1 MAFVAMQMLL
11 FLVYLLPIEMLNLN
25 ISEWFRYTGLI
36 IAIFGL
42 VLGVIAL
49 LQINT
54 KISPFPRPVADSQ
67 LIINGAFAISR
78 HPIYTSILAVTFGY
92 ALYSASLFKM
102 LIFMLL
108 WLLFYYKSLY
118 EEQLLCERFT
128 EYVAYKKK
136 TRRFI

>member
-1 MAFVAMQMLL
+1 MKSLGKLTIKDLAYVAIQLLL
-11 FLVYLLPIEMLNLN
+11 FLVYLLPIEMLGIN
-25 ISEWFRYTGLI
+25 ISEWFRYSGLI

-54 KISPFPRPVADSQ
+54 KISPFPRPVVDSQ

-92 ALYSASLFKM
+92 ALYILF
-102 LIFMLL
+102 LR
-108 WLLFYYKSLY
+108 
-118 EEQLLCERFT
+118 C
-128 EYVAYKKK
+128 
-136 TRRFI
+136 